1 MKDKKRKPRR
11 EERWAM
17 MKWITSYIDKNEE
30 KWARDKKER
39 KENQIKWQEDWARMA
54 RHEKIGKIKEKAGL
68 NMNNQNLKIT

>member
-17 MKWITSYIDKNEE
+17 MKWITSYIDENEE

-39 KENQIKWQEDWARMA
+39 QENQIKWQEEWARMA
-54 RHEKIGKIKEKAGL
+54 RLEKIVKIK
-68 NMNNQNLKIT
+68 